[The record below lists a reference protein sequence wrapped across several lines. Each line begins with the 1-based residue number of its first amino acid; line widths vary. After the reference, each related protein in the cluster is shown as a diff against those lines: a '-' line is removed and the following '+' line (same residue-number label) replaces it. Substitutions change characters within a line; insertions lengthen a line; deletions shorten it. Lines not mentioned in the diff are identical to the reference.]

1 MTCLSLFCLLP
12 SSLFHLY
19 FPISS
24 SPLLFSFHF
33 LTLFY
38 VFSLFFHSTNKVLRN
53 ILSRQECQLVRINI
67 AGNSMG
73 DSGIQVLR
81 SGLAVSIC
89 YILVVVIYSLLIP
102 YIFLSDRLSV
112 CLCVCLSVCLSHYP
126 SVCLLVYLT
135 VYLFVSIYLSVC
147 LSVCLIVSLPIC
159 LSTCLFVCLFICVY
173 LSICRSVCL
182 SLSVYLPVYLCLS
195 VCLPIC
201 LLVHLSISPMSARLS
216 IT

>member
-1 MTCLSLFCLLP
+1 M
-12 SSLFHLY
+12 
-19 FPISS
+19 
-24 SPLLFSFHF
+24 
-33 LTLFY
+33 
-38 VFSLFFHSTNKVLRN
+38 NKVLRN

-102 YIFLSDRLSV
+102 YIF
-112 CLCVCLSVCLSHYP
+112 CP
-126 SVCLLVYLT
+126 
-135 VYLFVSIYLSVC
+135 FVC

-173 LSICRSVCL
+173 LSI
-182 SLSVYLPVYLCLS
+182 YLS
-195 VCLPIC
+195 VCLFVSVYLFTC
-201 LLVHLSISPMSARLS
+201 LLVCVCLPAYLPTCPFVDFSNVCPSIHHLISHLISQPAS
-216 IT
+216 